1 MATHHI
7 EYLEIEGKSKA
18 YYVLLGLLGVFM
30 AIAWSAAHYMDSQGH
45 HVSGM
50 NNQIVWGVPH
60 IFAIFLIVAASGALN
75 VASIASVF
83 GKTAYK
89 PLAPLSALLAIAL
102 LVGGLI
108 ILVLDLGRPE
118 RFWYPLIYIN
128 KKSVFSW
135 NMLLYSVFIG
145 LVAVYLWFMLEKRK
159 SHYSDIVGFFAFL
172 WRLIL
177 TTGTG
182 SIFGFLVARQAYDT
196 AVMAPLFVLMSFAF
210 GMAVFILVL
219 LAIYRFSHRSLGDY
233 LLMRLRS
240 LLGIFVSAVFYFV
253 VVYHLTNLYATE
265 HHAVEKFILLEGG
278 IYTALFWLVQ
288 IGLGNLAPLVLLYLP
303 KLKKCRLTLTIAALL
318 VLCGAFAQLYV
329 IIIGGQAFPLVLFPG
344 MEVQSSFM
352 DGVVANYTP
361 SVWEFL
367 LGLGGVALALFIV
380 IFGVKILR
388 ILPESLD
395 DAVVEAQ
402 AEKHT

>member
-30 AIAWSAAHYMDSQGH
+30 AIAWSAAHYMDSHGH

-159 SHYSDIVGFFAFL
+159 NHYSDIVGFFAFL

-182 SIFGFLVARQAYDT
+182 SIFGFLVARQAYNT

-219 LAIYRFSHRSLGDY
+219 LAIYRFSHRSLGDH

-303 KLKKCRLTLTIAALL
+303 KFKKCRLTLTIAALL
-318 VLCGAFAQLYV
+318 VICGAFAQLYV

-344 MEVQSSFM
+344 MEVRSGFM
-352 DGVVANYTP
+352 DGVVATYTP
-361 SVWEFL
+361 SLWEFL

-380 IFGVKILR
+380 IFGIKILR

>member
-1 MATHHI
+1 MAIDKI

-18 YYVLLGLLGVFM
+18 YYALLALFGVFM
-30 AIAWSAAHYMDSQGH
+30 VIGWSAAHYMDSHGH

-60 IFAIFLIVAASGALN
+60 IFAIFLIIAASGALN

-102 LVGGLI
+102 LVGGLM

-128 KKSVFSW
+128 PKSVFTW

-145 LVAVYLWFMLEKRK
+145 LVAIYLWFMLEKRM
-159 SHYSDIVGFFAFL
+159 SRYTNLVGFFAFL
-172 WRLIL
+172 WRLLL

-219 LAIYRFSHRSLGDY
+219 LAIYKFSHRPLGDH
-233 LLMRLRS
+233 LLMRLRT

-253 VVYHLTNLYATE
+253 LVYHLTNLYATE
-265 HHAVEKFILLEGG
+265 RHAVEKFILLEGG
-278 IYTALFWLVQ
+278 IYTVLFWVVQ
-288 IGLGNLAPLVLLYLP
+288 IGMGSIIPLILLYLP
-303 KLKKCRLTLTIAALL
+303 NFKKCRLTLTIAALL
-318 VLCGAFAQLYV
+318 VICGAFAQLYI

-344 MEVQSSFM
+344 MEVQSTFM

-361 SVWEFL
+361 SLWEFL

-380 IFGVKILR
+380 IFGIKVLR

-395 DAVVEAQ
+395 DVVVEAQ
-402 AEKHT
+402 AEKNT